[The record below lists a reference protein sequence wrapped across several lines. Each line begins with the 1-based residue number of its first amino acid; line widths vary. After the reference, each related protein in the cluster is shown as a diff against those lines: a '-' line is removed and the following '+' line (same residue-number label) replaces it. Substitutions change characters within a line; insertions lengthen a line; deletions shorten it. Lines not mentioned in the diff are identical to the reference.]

1 MSEKDNGEL
10 FVEHES
16 GNTQQEKTTTA
27 YIYKAPYMKRTKKF
41 MEENGH
47 TLVYLNAN
55 VNEDWNVNNGN
66 KIEILID
73 AEVVESIIKRNQSEK
88 YKYNAIRTQFFTSDF
103 KSKNS
108 KNTYWITLNEPF
120 SKVKYDNG
128 QQTIFKISS
137 LTPSLLAE
145 EDTLGLINP
154 EGAAEGILENVEAL
168 TEDFDNASIDF
179 TITDH
184 IKDISEFTLGTSKYF
199 GLQTLEVFGKDK
211 QGIEIPQEIKS
222 TSKTLTPLLVNI
234 VDTQDKLTI
243 YIPWFDHDFSPKLAL
258 IKEFNRGRA
267 INDVPTFKKSQH
279 ILKYL
284 LDILMTSYAFADEF
298 SFVQYVTDGNSAGK
312 IKGDQFIGYQPKQA
326 SALVNKTAIAINDS
340 RYERFLREYPQTEV
354 TSDIRT
360 IKQMTAALSRFLSSS
375 QAIAKGK
382 NNFHTIYLP
391 FYLDLINSMQ
401 VESIQ
406 TRSPLP
412 GQAANVTSYVLPE
425 NLQLIARSKYFNFA
439 QNGTITNANIQTFSQ
454 SKTLQLDSKIT
465 IPTPQDIYQPIN
477 KLPHPRDID
486 PTRSDDISFLT
497 YFHIKPD
504 ELNKLFS
511 SEDRFD
517 INLPAGTEITS
528 PIPTA
533 TIDNGKFY
541 QKDRDEEKVFKE
553 LNYDGE
559 FISGVIET
567 IDVKKTFQ
575 VTVNRKISYGT
586 TTATISS
593 PGLMSNVKL
602 DSDTRQG
609 IINKFMDNF
618 GTDPKTHGQTRII
631 RTIAKSPTPSY
642 GAASRPLVV
651 TSWETF
657 ELETTVHTYRL
668 AAGFKYRVSRAGILS
683 QNTNDREAVFDKL
696 NLKRMLDLF
705 SPAPIGGDV
714 IIPTTHTLTTPID
727 IDELVIRGMFQE
739 KFTLDIKGSKY
750 NFESFSIKNEKIAV
764 DRIIFT

>member
-47 TLVYLNAN
+47 TLVYLNTD
-55 VNEDWNVNNGN
+55 VIEDWNVANNN
-66 KIEILID
+66 EIEIIID
-73 AEVVESIIKRNQSEK
+73 PEIVESVIKRNQIEK
-88 YKYNAIRTQFFTSDF
+88 YKYNAIRTQFFTTDF
-103 KSKNS
+103 KANKSQ
-108 KNTYWITLNEPF
+108 NTYWITLKEPF
-120 SKVKYDNG
+120 DKAKYDKG
-128 QQTIFKISS
+128 EQTVFKISS
-137 LTPSLLAE
+137 LTPSMLAE
-145 EDTLGLINP
+145 ENPTGLINP

-179 TITDH
+179 TTSDA
-184 IKDISEFTLGTSKYF
+184 IKDVSSFTLGTSKYF
-199 GLQTLEVFGKDK
+199 GLQTIEVFGKDK

-222 TSKTLTPLLVNI
+222 NSTTLTPLLVNI

-267 INDVPTFKKSQH
+267 MNDIANFKTKPH

-284 LDILMTSYAFADEF
+284 LDLLMTSYAFADEF
-298 SFVQYVTDGNSAGK
+298 SFVQYVADGNSAGK

-326 SALVNKTAIAINDS
+326 SALVNKTAMTINDS

-354 TSDIRT
+354 TADIRT
-360 IKQMTAALSRFLSSS
+360 IKQMTAALTRFLSSS

-401 VESIQ
+401 VKSISVK
-406 TRSPLP
+406 SPLP
-412 GQAANVTSYVLPE
+412 GQQGNVTSYVLPE
-425 NLQLIARSKYFNFA
+425 DITLIARSKYFNFA
-439 QNGTITNANIQTFSQ
+439 QDGTITNANIQTFSQ

-465 IPTPQDIYQPIN
+465 IPTPQDVYQSIN
-477 KLPHPRDID
+477 KLPRPRDID
-486 PTRSDDISFLT
+486 PTKSDDISFLT

-504 ELNKLFS
+504 KLNQLFS

-517 INLPAGTEITS
+517 INLPAGTVITS

-541 QKDRDEEKVFKE
+541 EKGKDEEKLFKE
-553 LNYDGE
+553 LNYDGQ
-559 FISGVIET
+559 FLDGVIET
-567 IDVKKTFQ
+567 IDVKRRYS
-575 VTVNRKISYGT
+575 VTVTSNMHISGSGFMT
-586 TTATISS
+586 STVF
-593 PGLMSNVKL
+593 PGRIDL
-602 DSDTRQG
+602 DSYINKQE

-618 GTDPKTHGQTRII
+618 GTDPKTHGTTIIVSQDKVTGPI
-631 RTIAKSPTPSY
+631 RTY
-642 GAASRPLVV
+642 VLEV
-651 TSWETF
+651 TI
-657 ELETTVHTYRL
+657 HTYRL
-668 AAGFKYRVSRAGILS
+668 ASGFRYEVSKAGILS

-705 SPAPIGGDV
+705 SPAPAGGDV

-727 IDELVIRGMFQE
+727 VDEIVIRGIFQE